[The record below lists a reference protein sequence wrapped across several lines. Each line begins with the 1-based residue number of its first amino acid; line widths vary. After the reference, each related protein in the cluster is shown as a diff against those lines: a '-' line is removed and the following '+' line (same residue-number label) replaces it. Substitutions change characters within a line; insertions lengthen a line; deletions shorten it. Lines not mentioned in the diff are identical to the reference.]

1 MKTDCKSNIQNL
13 HQSQQ
18 KCQPSNFHSA
28 STYNMK
34 GNNNIA
40 ISTSGKR
47 KSTGKINRLK
57 ALKEKVKQVHI
68 SFPTQEN

>member
-1 MKTDCKSNIQNL
+1 
-13 HQSQQ
+13 
-18 KCQPSNFHSA
+18 
-28 STYNMK
+28 MK

-68 SFPTQEN
+68 SFPPQEN